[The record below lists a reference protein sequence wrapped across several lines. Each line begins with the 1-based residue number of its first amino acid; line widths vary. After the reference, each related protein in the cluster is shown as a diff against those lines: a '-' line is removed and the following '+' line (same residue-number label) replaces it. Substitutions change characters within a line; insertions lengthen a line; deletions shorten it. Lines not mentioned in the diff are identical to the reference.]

1 MVKNWWLAGHFEPD
15 YTLFLGPD
23 LEGFNRRPDT
33 NKAVGATLALGHD
46 DMCTFRYCLVDQ
58 TAWEVQGAH
67 GIYDPGPQD
76 EPIPAWRDIPD
87 YCPIRHRVAII
98 RLIRAINGAD
108 LLINSATRMWTLANM
123 AIQLD
128 LTNVVRDQV
137 AQWLLASPNS
147 KFIELYPEESFALA
161 LGLRI
166 PDVLVAS
173 FEIMVNEFAIDLA
186 DENSST
192 SSKRPSHTWTLRK
205 RGDYGDYPFDPID
218 FAGRAFAER
227 IKKLLDGL
235 RSPGCFDTFPRP
247 MPEWEGLKTI
257 GKAIDSGSNVNPRL
271 LEAYLELREALT
283 NAFAETVTDAL
294 SQSGPTGRLLELVES
309 QRKHFLNN
317 KTSPSFCELYNSLND
332 NQKAMT
338 PFFWEKLLSDV
349 DKVAFE
355 IRWNGRKTLREL
367 ANRLN
372 VVLGLR
378 ASIGYDYIVDICKD
392 KFGWPEN
399 DRVVFSLDMFQ
410 DELRLAVN
418 RLVTSMLH
426 RGNEAVQTCLS
437 DHLIRNLKDDE
448 LKYLPMWAG
457 GVDDGSGGTFQE
469 RVPDTDL
476 GPIEPGPAFHTGY
489 TVASTDTD
497 TESVTF
503 SESTAA
509 DIRNDLAQL
518 DVDDATVAGTLDV
531 VDGSWASYSEP
542 ARNRVAIA
550 ASTTSEAFDAGAD
563 QAEFAEAM
571 YVEPAEHQAQAQ
583 AVMMHMSHDDDGD
596 ATMTMEDDDDGLY
609 DSGSETICLSDLETD
624 NMM

>member
-1 MVKNWWLAGHFEPD
+1 
-15 YTLFLGPD
+15 
-23 LEGFNRRPDT
+23 
-33 NKAVGATLALGHD
+33 
-46 DMCTFRYCLVDQ
+46 MCAFRYCLVEQ
-58 TAWEVQGAH
+58 AAWEVQGAH
-67 GIYDPGPQD
+67 GIYNPGPQD

-137 AQWLLASPNS
+137 AQWFLASPNS

-173 FEIMVNEFAIDLA
+173 FEIMVNEFAIDLV
-186 DENSST
+186 DDNSST
-192 SSKRPSHTWTLRK
+192 SSKRPSHTWSLRK
-205 RGDYGDYPFDPID
+205 RGDHGDYPFDPVD

-227 IKKLLDGL
+227 IKKLLDVL
-235 RSPGCFDTFPRP
+235 RSPGCYDAFSRSI
-247 MPEWEGLKTI
+247 PEWEGLKTI

-271 LEAYLELREALT
+271 VDAYTELRQALT
-283 NAFAETVTDAL
+283 NTFTETVNEAL

-309 QRKHFLNN
+309 QRKHFRDN
-317 KTSPSFCELYNSLND
+317 KATPSFSELYSSLND

-338 PFFWEKLLSDV
+338 PFFWQKLLTDV
-349 DKVAFE
+349 DNVVIE

-372 VVLGLR
+372 AMIGVR
-378 ASIGYDYIVDICKD
+378 ASVGYDDIADMCKD

-399 DRVVFSLDMFQ
+399 ERVVFSLDLVQ
-410 DELRLAVN
+410 TEIRLAVN
-418 RLVTSMLH
+418 QLVTSLLY

-448 LKYLPMWAG
+448 MKYLPMWAG

-469 RVPDTDL
+469 RVPDTDM
-476 GPIEPGPAFHTGY
+476 GPIEPGPAFHTGH
-489 TVASTDTD
+489 TVASTDAD

-509 DIRNDLAQL
+509 DIRNDLAQF
-518 DVDDATVAGTLDV
+518 DFDDAATVAGTLDV
-531 VDGSWASYSEP
+531 ADGSWTSEP
-542 ARNRVAIA
+542 TPTRNRVAIA
-550 ASTTSEAFDAGAD
+550 ASATSEAFDAGAD

-571 YVEPAEHQAQAQ
+571 YIEPADHQAQAQ
-583 AVMMHMSHDDDGD
+583 AVMMHMGHDGDGD
-596 ATMTMEDDDDGLY
+596 ASMGIQDDDDGLY
-609 DSGSETICLSDLETD
+609 DSGSETVCLSELDPDTL
-624 NMM
+624 